1 MLNIREALYW
11 EKRTDARV
19 LCTLC
24 PHRCL
29 LSPEESGLCGAR
41 KNQEGT
47 LIPLTY
53 GEVSSLALDPIE
65 KKPLRRF
72 HPGSVILSVGSVGCN
87 MNCPY
92 CQNHEI
98 ARGIPG
104 QVRTR
109 YMSPESL
116 VEKAL
121 SLTGQ
126 GNIGLAYTYNEPLI
140 WYEMILDTGRLI
152 REAGMKNVLV
162 TNGFISPEPLEQLLP
177 LVDALN
183 IDLKSFRPEVYRD
196 RLGGGLETV
205 KETIRMAARQCH
217 VEVTTLVVPGMND
230 DPEEIRQLAAFLGEI
245 SPDIPLHLTRFFPR
259 HRMSDGSPTPAGTL
273 NLLVRLAGQYLNHVY
288 PGNI

>member
-11 EKRTDARV
+11 EKRADAQV

-41 KNQEGT
+41 KNREGT

-87 MNCPY
+87 MDCPY

-104 QVRTR
+104 LVRTR

-140 WYEMILDTGRLI
+140 WYEMVLDTGRLI

-196 RLGGGLETV
+196 RLGGGLKTV

>member
-11 EKRTDARV
+11 EKRADAQV

>member
-162 TNGFISPEPLEQLLP
+162 TNGFISLEPLEQLLP